1 MAITINTN
9 STATIA
15 SLNLNKS
22 NADLRTSLNRL
33 SSGKQIVSPADDAGG
48 LAVSTK
54 LTAAL
59 NRSAGVDKNISN
71 GISYLQTQDGALSVT
86 SSILDR
92 MSELRTLADDITK
105 NSSDKANYQTEFA
118 QLQGQLANIAL
129 EKFNGISLFATG
141 STATSM
147 RVFTTE
153 QGETSPTVAVSAG
166 KSLLV
171 NNLTVGAK
179 DLTSASATT
188 ESNSL
193 LSSRINNS
201 Y

>member
-1 MAITINTN
+1 MQLFAP
-9 STATIA
+9 
-15 SLNLNKS
+15 
-22 NADLRTSLNRL
+22 SLNRL

-71 GISYLQTQDGALSVT
+71 GISFLQTQDGALSVT

-92 MSELRTLADDITK
+92 MSELRTLADDVTK

-129 EKFNGISLFATG
+129 ESFNGISLFATG
-141 STATSM
+141 TTATSM
-147 RVFTTE
+147 SVYTTE
-153 QGETSPTVAVSAG
+153 QGSSSSSVVVSTA
-166 KSLLV
+166 KALLV

-179 DLTSASATT
+179 DLTTAGTT
-188 ESNSL
+188 TSLTAYTVAELSNSD
-193 LSSRINNS
+193 
-201 Y
+201 